1 MADAPIHPLAVS
13 LACSHLACR
22 TVHSNGPR
30 LAQEE
35 LSVSVSGLVLVLV
48 LVAVEQLVV
57 QQHVHCSSTI
67 IRCSLHSCR

>member
-30 LAQEE
+30 LAEQ
-35 LSVSVSGLVLVLV
+35 VVLVLVLV

-67 IRCSLHSCR
+67 IHCSLHSCR

>member
-1 MADAPIHPLAVS
+1 MADAPIHPLAVN
-13 LACSHLACR
+13 LVCSHLACR
-22 TVHSNGPR
+22 TVHSNGLR
-30 LAQEE
+30 LAEQEV
-35 LSVSVSGLVLVLV
+35 LVSVSVLELV